1 MYAMESLSHC
11 TRCGLATMRTQV
23 VVGRGAETA
32 RVMFTGEAPGKAED
46 RTGMGFQG
54 SAGRIFDDVLSY
66 LGLTRSEIW
75 LNNAV
80 RCRPTDTGRK
90 NRPPRLEEIEA
101 CRPWM
106 QDDLK
111 RIQPQI
117 IVTLGRM
124 AFLALTG
131 ETAFATYR
139 GSLYTK
145 GEPGMPRIF
154 PLAHPAYLIYRRSLM
169 PAYRE
174 DLDRLAEVL
183 ATMDVRCTPVVPE
196 RFR

>member
-1 MYAMESLSHC
+1 M
-11 TRCGLATMRTQV
+11 
-23 VVGRGAETA
+23 VVGRGAPTA
-32 RVMFTGEAPGKAED
+32 RIMFTGEAPGKAED
-46 RTGMGFQG
+46 RTGLGFQG
-54 SAGRIFDDVLSY
+54 SAGKIFDDVLSY
-66 LGLTRSEIW
+66 LGLTREEIW

-90 NRPPRLEEIEA
+90 NRPPRIEEIEA

-106 QDDLK
+106 QDDVD
-111 RIQPQI
+111 RVNPQL

-139 GSLYTK
+139 GGPYTK
-145 GEPGMPRIF
+145 GAPGGPLLF

-183 ATMDVRCTPVVPE
+183 AALDVPRRPVVPE

>member
-1 MYAMESLSHC
+1 MESLSHC
-11 TRCGLATMRTQV
+11 TRCGLAALRTQV

-32 RVMFTGEAPGKAED
+32 QVMFTGEAPGKAED

-54 SAGRIFDDVLSY
+54 SAGKIFDDVLSY

-75 LNNAV
+75 VNNAV

-90 NRPPRLEEIEA
+90 NRPPRIEEIEA

-106 QDDLK
+106 QDDVTQVK
-111 RIQPQI
+111 PKI
-117 IVTLGRM
+117 IVALGRM

-139 GSLYTK
+139 GRLYAQE
-145 GEPGMPRIF
+145 EPGMPLLF

-174 DLDRLAEVL
+174 DLDRLKEVL
-183 ATMDVRCTPVVPE
+183 ETLGVPCTPTIPE